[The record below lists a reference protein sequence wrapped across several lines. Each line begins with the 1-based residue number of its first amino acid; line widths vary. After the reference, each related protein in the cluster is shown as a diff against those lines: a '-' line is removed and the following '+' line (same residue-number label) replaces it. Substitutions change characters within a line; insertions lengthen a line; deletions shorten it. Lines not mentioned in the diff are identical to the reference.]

1 MNMRAMRGLTLS
13 FILIAGC
20 LSDAASAQA
29 RAVPKL
35 VFAHYMVCCPRWGQE
50 ATVSQFE
57 QEIRDAQQHKIDGF
71 VLNIGSWFKEAYYRR
86 ITEGLF
92 AAAAQL
98 DSGFLLIFSPDHL
111 TAAETA
117 DFIKTFGKSKNYFRL
132 DGKPVVSSYGG
143 DPDWAAEV
151 RKLLK
156 ADGIDIVLV
165 PSWDYTHGDLT
176 VRFDPRKTLQYRIFN
191 RVIAE
196 APDLEG
202 FFNFG
207 TGDTPKND
215 AQSIRDITQRLK
227 ALGKISMMGIAP
239 YYRGFGV
246 NSRVFEYDGFTGM
259 AEQWR
264 AAIEANV
271 DWIEIVT
278 WNDWGESTYV
288 APFGGPTDQDLWNYH
303 WGPLLAHD
311 KYLDA
316 SAYYIDWFKT
326 GVKPAIKC
334 DRIFYFYR
342 LHTKDR
348 KALVDPT
355 NGTTGQPAGWQSLD
369 DNIFFTAFLK
379 RELSAS
385 VSVGALTKVLEFP
398 KGVSNRSVPM
408 SSGDIKVEIR
418 DHGQPV
424 ARKTLEFPITRDAS
438 RGNFNYF
445 AGAIGLDDA
454 VTQGACPE
462 AVTVPAPGSN

>member
-1 MNMRAMRGLTLS
+1 V
-13 FILIAGC
+13 
-20 LSDAASAQA
+20 DAQV

-57 QEIRDAQQHKIDGF
+57 QEIKDAQQHKIDGF

-92 AAAAQL
+92 AAAEQL

-111 TAAETA
+111 TVDETA
-117 DFIKTFGKSKNYFRL
+117 DFIKTFGKSKNYFKL

-151 RKLLK
+151 RRLLK
-156 ADGIDIVLV
+156 QNGIDIVLV

-176 VRFDPRKTLQYRIFN
+176 VRFDPRKTLQYRVFN
-191 RVIAE
+191 RVIQE
-196 APDLEG
+196 TPDLDG

-207 TGDTPKND
+207 TGDTPKNEV
-215 AQSIRDITQRLK
+215 QSIHDITQRLK
-227 ALGKISMMGIAP
+227 SLGKISMMGIAP

-259 AEQWR
+259 AEQWW

-271 DWIEIVT
+271 DWVEIVT

-288 APFGGPTDQDLWNYH
+288 APFGSPADQDLWNYH

-316 SAYYIDWFKT
+316 SAYYIEWFKM
-326 GVKPAIKC
+326 GLKPAIKC

-342 LHTKDR
+342 LHTKDL

-355 NGTTGQPAGWQSLD
+355 NGMTGQPTGWQSLD
-369 DNIFFTAFLK
+369 DSIFFTAFLK
-379 RELSAS
+379 RDLSAS
-385 VSVGALTKVLEFP
+385 VSVGNVARVLEFP
-398 KGVSNRSVPM
+398 KGVSNRAVPM
-408 SSGDIKVEIR
+408 SLGNIKVEIR

-424 ARKTLEFPITRDAS
+424 ARKTLEFPISRDAN

-445 AGAIGLDDA
+445 AGEIGLDGSA
-454 VTQGACPE
+454 AQGACPE
-462 AVTVPAPGSN
+462 QATVPAPRSN